1 MPWPPAFTHS
11 KIAVTPGG
19 YHATIR
25 GSIRLVFPHQGKWL
39 AFRGGPDA
47 YHFSE
52 NGVTWTATEAPKPA
66 AVTSLR
72 GTSSTHFTLCLSN
85 RSPNGFSIALSVEEP
100 SQRWKYGGEHRT
112 NWIRRSV
119 TTLIYSR
126 TRTGFYMTG
135 RAPIRSENHQF
146 IGTEV
151 LWKRSIRPNDISE
164 WEPDVRYINHISYRP
179 IEGDKRLVEEN
190 RQHGT

>member
-52 NGVTWTATEAPKPA
+52 NGVTWTATEAPKPV

-85 RSPNGFSIALSVEEP
+85 RSPNGFSTALSVGEP
-100 SQRWKYGGEHRT
+100 SA
-112 NWIRRSV
+112 I
-119 TTLIYSR
+119 
-126 TRTGFYMTG
+126 
-135 RAPIRSENHQF
+135 
-146 IGTEV
+146 
-151 LWKRSIRPNDISE
+151 
-164 WEPDVRYINHISYRP
+164 
-179 IEGDKRLVEEN
+179 
-190 RQHGT
+190 RQHTLRGKKICGILMRRCTFSVLTGQHGANPCR

>member
-1 MPWPPAFTHS
+1 VSFFVRRKTAINLKLTVLIVVFGCIDIGLTLAKEPMPWPPAFTHS
-11 KIAVTPGG
+11 KIAVTPGR

-126 TRTGFYMTG
+126 TRMGFYHDWTC
-135 RAPIRSENHQF
+135 ANTQ
-146 IGTEV
+146 
-151 LWKRSIRPNDISE
+151 
-164 WEPDVRYINHISYRP
+164 
-179 IEGDKRLVEEN
+179 
-190 RQHGT
+190 